1 MRIYLV
7 ITKIEVINLRLQLK
21 NYKMFNIN
29 SLLEKTKGD
38 RWIWL
43 IIIMLSMISIMA
55 VYSATGAIAYK
66 KGVTVER
73 YLLFKHV
80 IFVLMGIAMIYI
92 AHLLDYK
99 YYAGISKVLMIITI
113 PLLFY
118 TLIFGS
124 QINGAARWVPIPV
137 IGVTFQT
144 SDLAKLAL
152 ITFLARMLTKKQEN
166 IKDVK
171 SAFIPIMGS
180 VCAVFILIAL
190 ANLSTALMLFGV
202 SILLLIIGRISIKQI
217 LVVCAG
223 GFVLL
228 LFVVFLG
235 PRRQTYISRI
245 NAFMHPEM
253 QHSDKTFQSD
263 HSKIALATGGLFGKG
278 PGNSTERNFL
288 PHPYSDF
295 IFAIIVEEYGTVG
308 GLAIVVLYLVLL
320 YRCVRIVVRSPKAFG
335 ALLAA
340 GLSFSLTIQA
350 FANMAVAVGLGPVTG
365 VPLPLVSMGG
375 TSMIFTSIAF
385 GIILSV
391 SRDVEEHSAK
401 TEEKVVVG
409 SIPAMG

>member
-1 MRIYLV
+1 MYSANTHMDERNSEQVGVLD
-7 ITKIEVINLRLQLK
+7 RQLSWVQR
-21 NYKMFNIN
+21 M
-29 SLLEKTKGD
+29 LERTKGD

-66 KGVTVER
+66 KGVAVEK
-73 YLLFKHV
+73 YLLFKHI
-80 IFVLMGIAMIYI
+80 IFVLMGIGMIYI

-99 YYAGISKVLMIITI
+99 YYAGISKILMIITL
-113 PLLFY
+113 PLLLY
-118 TLIFGS
+118 TLAFGS
-124 QINGAARWVPIPV
+124 QINGASRWVQVPV
-137 IGVTFQT
+137 IGLTFQT

-171 SAFIPIMGS
+171 NSFIPIMGS
-180 VCAVFILIAL
+180 VCVVFVLIAL

-217 LVVCAG
+217 AFVCAG
-223 GFVLL
+223 GVVLL
-228 LFVVFLG
+228 MFVVFLG
-235 PRRQTYISRI
+235 PRRETYKSRI
-245 NAFMHPEM
+245 NTFIHPEL
-253 QHSDKTFQSD
+253 QSSDKTFQSD

-295 IFAIIVEEYGTVG
+295 IFAIIIEEYGTVG
-308 GLAIVVLYLVLL
+308 GLGIVVLYLVLL

-391 SRDVEEHSAK
+391 SRDVEEHSTK
-401 TEEKVVVG
+401 KEEKVIVG
-409 SIPAMG
+409 TIPAMG

>member
-1 MRIYLV
+1 MGTV
-7 ITKIEVINLRLQLK
+7 QA
-21 NYKMFNIN
+21 
-29 SLLEKTKGD
+29 LLEKTKGD

-43 IIIMLSMISIMA
+43 IIILLSLISIFA
-55 VYSATGAIAYK
+55 VYSATGTLAYK
-66 KGVTVER
+66 QGKTVEKI
-73 YLLFKHV
+73 LLTKHL
-80 IFVLMGIAMIYI
+80 IFVVMGIGMIYI
-92 AHLLDYK
+92 AHLVDYQ
-99 YYAGISKVLMIITI
+99 YYAGISKILMIITI

-118 TLIFGS
+118 TLVFGTS
-124 QINGAARWVPIPV
+124 LNDASRWVKIPI
-137 IGVTFQT
+137 IGLTFQT

-152 ITFLARMLTKKQEN
+152 ITFLARMLTRKQEN

-171 SAFIPIMGS
+171 TSFIPIMGS
-180 VCAVFILIAL
+180 VCVVFVLIAL

-228 LFVVFLG
+228 MFVVFLG
-235 PRRQTYISRI
+235 PRRETYKSRV
-245 NAFMHPEM
+245 NSYLHPEK
-253 QHSDKTFQSD
+253 QHSDKTYQAD
-263 HSKIALATGGLFGKG
+263 QAKIALASGGIFGKG
-278 PGNSTERNFL
+278 PGNSTQRNFL

-295 IFAIIVEEYGTVG
+295 IFAIIVEEYGLFG
-308 GLAIVVLYLVLL
+308 ALIIIVLYLVLL
-320 YRCVRIVVRSPKAFG
+320 YRCVRIVTQSPKAFG

-391 SRDVEEHSAK
+391 SRDVEENGKKGLSEDLTKPASK
-401 TEEKVVVG
+401 MNKVIVG
-409 SIPAMG
+409 ELPAMT

>member
-1 MRIYLV
+1 
-7 ITKIEVINLRLQLK
+7 
-21 NYKMFNIN
+21 MFNIN
-29 SLLEKTKGD
+29 ALLERTKGD
-38 RWIWL
+38 RWIW
-43 IIIMLSMISIMA
+43 IIILLLSMISIMV

-66 KGVTVER
+66 KGISVEK

-80 IFVLMGIAMIYI
+80 IFVLLGIGMIYI

-99 YYAGISKVLMIITI
+99 YYAGISKILMIVTV

-118 TLIFGS
+118 TLIFGQS
-124 QINGAARWVPIPV
+124 LNDASRWVKIPV
-137 IGVTFQT
+137 IGLTFQT
-144 SDLAKLAL
+144 SDLAKLSL
-152 ITFLARMLTKKQEN
+152 ITFLARMLTRKQEN

-171 SAFIPIMGS
+171 SAFLPIMGS
-180 VCAVFILIAL
+180 VCVVFVLIAL

-217 LVVCAG
+217 ATVCAG
-223 GFVLL
+223 GLVLL
-228 LFVVFLG
+228 MFVVFLG
-235 PRRQTYISRI
+235 PRRETYKSRI
-245 NAFMHPEM
+245 NSFLHPEL
-253 QHSDKTFQSD
+253 QHSDKTYQSD
-263 HSKIALATGGLFGKG
+263 HAKIALATGGVLGKG

-295 IFAIIVEEYGTVG
+295 IFAIIIEEYGTVG
-308 GLAIVVLYLVLL
+308 GLAVMVLYLVLL
-320 YRCVRIVVRSPKAFG
+320 YRCVRIVTRSPKAFG

-391 SRDVEEHSAK
+391 SRDVEENSSVK
-401 TEEKVVVG
+401 KEDKVIVG
-409 SIPAMG
+409 EIPAMA